1 MITEKTIRVE
11 ITSDDVVEKFA
22 NDNNSNQA
30 KMLGDIYRELHASCG
45 STDAYKYQIQS
56 IAEELDDDSKQLIK
70 DLFWNFYTHAGVAY
84 KQ

>member
-22 NDNNSNQA
+22 NDNNSNQV
-30 KMLGDIYRELHASCG
+30 KMLGDIYRELHEICY
-45 STDAYKYQIQS
+45 STDGYNYQIQK
-56 IAEELDDDSKQLIK
+56 ITEELDDDGKQLIK

-84 KQ
+84 K